1 MNRQTIDLEIV
12 TPCFLGGTKGTAE
25 WRAASIRGH
34 LRWWFRAVAGAAF
47 RGDLDEVRDAEDLL
61 FGSTERGSLL
71 RIRTFNTP
79 AVTPGGEHCALGQVL
94 TAEQIAELW
103 GDNNAATVRRLRLA
117 QDGSRPVHYLGFGP
131 IIGNRLDRP
140 YLRPGSSVQIE
151 IVWMRSVDE
160 SLRRLFDQ
168 ALWAWLH
175 LGGIGGRCR
184 RGFGS
189 LQQTPVPVD
198 RTDFTEQAQAL
209 LRMGKGAGRLSTEWT
224 CFTAQSRIF
233 LARNACRSWTEAMT
247 LLGAWLIAFRR
258 RYGFA
263 GESRPGLA
271 NRDYE
276 WAAPHGGMRHN
287 PARQIPDRA
296 GFGLPLHFGSQE
308 TVTWN
313 SGDGSG
319 DARRASPLLL
329 HVARIG
335 SLYVP
340 VLTHLPSTFLPAHKS
355 LKFKRG
361 PDRSQLPTPQQ
372 LGIVDQFLDDLAGKN
387 KIVEVQ

>member
-1 MNRQTIDLEIV
+1 MQRQTIDLEIV

-47 RGDLDEVRDAEDLL
+47 RGDLDEVRDAEDRL

-79 AVTPGGEHCALGQVL
+79 AVTPGGEHCSLGQVL
-94 TAEQIAELW
+94 TAAEIARLW
-103 GDNNAATVRRLRLA
+103 GDEDPATVRRLRLA

-131 IIGNRLDRP
+131 IMGNRLDRP
-140 YLRPGSSVQIE
+140 YLRPGSSVQME
-151 IVWMRSVDE
+151 LVWMRSIDE

-189 LQQTPVPVD
+189 LQRTPVPVD
-198 RTDFTEQAQAL
+198 RTDFTEQARSL
-209 LRMGKGAGRLSTEWT
+209 LQLGKEAGRLSTEWT

-233 LARNACRSWTEAMT
+233 LARNACRSWNEAMT

-258 RYGFA
+258 RYGID
-263 GESRPGLA
+263 GEVRPGLA
-271 NRDYE
+271 HRDYE
-276 WAAPHGGMRHN
+276 WAAPNGSLRRD
-287 PARQIPDRA
+287 AQREIPDRA
-296 GFGLPLHFGSQE
+296 GFGLPVHFGTQE

-313 SGDGSG
+313 ASEETG

-329 HVARIG
+329 HVAKLG
-335 SLYVP
+335 ELYLP
-340 VLTHLPSTFLPAHKS
+340 VLTHLPSAFLPAGKS
-355 LKFKRG
+355 LKFKRS
-361 PDRSQLPTPQQ
+361 PPKSQIPTTHH
-372 LGIVDQFLDDLAGKN
+372 LGIVDRFLDDLAVKK
-387 KIVEVQ
+387 KIEEVA

>member
-1 MNRQTIDLEIV
+1 MNRETLDLEIV

-47 RGDLDEVRDAEDLL
+47 RGDLDEVRAAEDRL

-71 RIRTFNTP
+71 RIRTFNAP
-79 AVTPGGEHCALGQVL
+79 AVVPEDPRCALGEVL
-94 TAEQIAELW
+94 TAEQIAALW
-103 GDNNAATVRRLRLA
+103 GDTSAATVQRLRLQ

-131 IIGNRLDRP
+131 IVGNRLDRP

-151 IVWMRSVDE
+151 IVWMRSVE
-160 SLRRLFDQ
+160 KTLRHLFDQ

-189 LQQTPVPVD
+189 LQRTPVPID
-198 RTDFTEQAQAL
+198 RTDFIEQARAL
-209 LRMGKGAGRLSTEWT
+209 LQLGKEAGRLSTDWT

-233 LARNACRSWTEAMT
+233 LARNACRSWNEAMT

-271 NRDYE
+271 GRDYD
-276 WAAPHGGMRHN
+276 WAAPNGRMRHN
-287 PARQIPDRA
+287 SDRQIPDRA
-296 GFGLPLHFGSQE
+296 GFGLPLHFGPRE
-308 TVTWN
+308 TVAWDP
-313 SGDGSG
+313 GDQSS

-329 HVARIG
+329 HVAKIG
-335 SLYVP
+335 PLYVP
-340 VLTHLPSTFLPAHKS
+340 VMTHLPSTFLPAGRPLT
-355 LKFKRG
+355 LKQSPRK
-361 PDRSQLPTPQQ
+361 SQLPTPRQ
-372 LGIVDQFLDDLAGKN
+372 LGIVDEFLNDLAGKN